1 MKLVWLLFLAIFWL
15 SGCTPMPEAYAPPVQ
30 RQPALAGEAPK
41 AAKRLLRMSEAET
54 DAYIVQDIPKGANG
68 PWRWAGKKPTV
79 RIFLTNTAA
88 NDPNTIVLVEYSVAD
103 ATFKDTGPVGF
114 QFFLNGQK
122 LGEERQ
128 TKPGDF
134 TFTKTIPA
142 GVLKAGEN
150 DIAVEVDKVWKSPTD
165 GAELGFILT
174 AIGFVQ

>member
-1 MKLVWLLFLAIFWL
+1 MKYCLFLLVVCAA
-15 SGCTPMPEAYAPPVQ
+15 CTPMPEAYAPPVQ

-41 AAKRLLRMSEAET
+41 AAKRLLQMGDAET

-79 RIFLTNTAA
+79 RIFLSNTAA
-88 NDPNTIVLVEYSVAD
+88 SDPNTVVMVEYSVAE

-122 LGEERQ
+122 IGEQRQ
-128 TKPGDF
+128 TQPGAY
-134 TFTKTIPA
+134 TFSANAPP
-142 GVLKAGEN
+142 GLLKAGEN
-150 DIAVEVDKVWKSPTD
+150 DLAVEVDKPWKSPSD